1 MDIVKNKS
9 KVNFKRIGLIIAL
22 AITCVFISAKLW
34 SSAQNI
40 SLNVDALKVQTA
52 KVMLGSL
59 QVKVSVFG
67 KISSN
72 NINVISSE
80 VSGVVSKIHI
90 KSGDKIAAG
99 QILAELINPE
109 LNQTFEETIWTIE
122 ELESR
127 HRELLLNNKTL
138 IIDAELA
145 LFETEK
151 KLSINVLKLKAQTKL
166 IELHNVVSKISYEET
181 KLNNAMLQRQFMMK
195 KEKLS
200 HVKKQMAAKAEAS
213 VAKINKNKKILARAQ
228 SQVDALTIR
237 SSFSGYIDESNIE
250 LGQNLIKGQK
260 IAKIIGE
267 DGFYAELKVPE
278 YNASQV
284 QINQT
289 VLIETRNQI
298 IEGKVTR
305 ISPSVEEGNVKVDV
319 GFTSEASA
327 KPRLEQAISG
337 SIIVKNITDALYV
350 KRPIYANN
358 NLTTTSYINN
368 DSNNQFFRQ
377 TISFGALSDD
387 LIEIKEGAN
396 VGDTIIT
403 SDISA
408 YVSHRTVTIK

>member
-337 SIIVKNITDALYV
+337 SIIIKNITDALYV